1 MTVHLRAPRGDEAA
15 VLGDICFRAFAGIS
29 QAHGFAPDFPV
40 PEAAIGMMD
49 GLLQS
54 PRFFKVVAEVDGRVA
69 GSNFLDERGT
79 VSGVGPITI
88 EPELQNR
95 GVGRALMQAV
105 IARSDAQGF
114 PGIRLLQ
121 AGFHMRSLS
130 LYLSLGFEV
139 REHIA
144 CVRGPQIGLAIAG
157 ATVRAATPD
166 DLVAANAVCFRV
178 HGHDRSG
185 ELADAI
191 AAGTA
196 RVVERDGRIT
206 GYASAL
212 AFFGHAVCETD
223 DDLKALI
230 GSAEAFGGSGILI
243 PSRNGEVLRWC
254 LAHGLRITQP
264 LTLMARGLYGE
275 PQGAWMPSIL
285 Y

>member
-1 MTVHLRAPRGDEAA
+1 MSLNLRAPRGDDAA
-15 VLGDICFRAFAGIS
+15 VLGDICFRAFAAVS
-29 QAHGFAPDFPV
+29 QAHGFKPDFPA
-40 PEAAIGMMD
+40 PEAAIGMMR

-54 PRFFKVVAEVDGRVA
+54 PRAFGVVAEVDGRVA

-88 EPELQNR
+88 DPELQNR

-105 IARSDAQGF
+105 IERSDAQGF
-114 PGIRLLQ
+114 AGIRLLQ
-121 AGFHMRSLS
+121 AGYHMRSLS

-144 CVRGPQIGLAIAG
+144 CVQGPRIGSAIDG
-157 ATVRAATPD
+157 AHVRPATPD
-166 DLVAANAVCFRV
+166 DLAAANAVCFRV

-191 AAGTA
+191 DAGTA
-196 RVVERDGRIT
+196 RVVERGGRIT

-212 AFFGHAVCETD
+212 AFFGHSVGETD

-230 GSAEAFGGSGILI
+230 GAAEAFGGAGILI

-254 LAHGLRITQP
+254 LANGLRITQS

>member
-1 MTVHLRAPRGDEAA
+1 MKLRAPAGDEAA
-15 VLGDICFRAFAGIS
+15 VLGDICYRAFAAIS
-29 QAHGFAPDFPV
+29 QAHGFAPDFPA
-40 PEAAIGMMD
+40 PEAAVGMMG

-54 PRFFKVVAEVDGRVA
+54 PRFFGVAAEIDGRVV

-88 EPELQNR
+88 DPELQNR

-121 AGFHMRSLS
+121 AGYHMRSLS

-144 CVRGPQIGLAIAG
+144 CVQGPPLAQTIGGAHVRPAVPEDLA
-157 ATVRAATPD
+157 
-166 DLVAANAVCFRV
+166 AANAVCFRV

-196 RVVERDGRIT
+196 RVVERGGRIT

-212 AFFGHAVCETD
+212 AFFGHAVGETD

-230 GSAEAFGGSGILI
+230 GAAEAFGGSGILV

-254 LAHGLRITQP
+254 LANGLRITQS
-264 LTLMARGLYGE
+264 LTLMTRGLYGE
-275 PQGAWMPSIL
+275 PQGAWMPSVL